1 MKLQVNKYMQRY
13 FLKEYFSASDRS
25 LKNIVFEKIG
35 YDGYLELVRESLEII
50 KNTLE
55 RTLLQEL
62 VDEEEV
68 QALSEMRDS
77 FIKTLNGLQPK
88 RKFSYQEN
96 MVYIEHCKIIFE
108 DIINSCPKPERN
120 YRNRVTQLKAE
131 WRQRLP
137 LAQYVRAFVFSPS
150 DGTTVSEI

>member
-1 MKLQVNKYMQRY
+1 MQRY

-50 KNTLE
+50 KNALE
-55 RTLLQEL
+55 RTLFQEL
-62 VDEEEV
+62 IDEEEI

-88 RKFSYQEN
+88 REFSYQEN
-96 MVYIEHCKIIFE
+96 MIYIEHCKVISENILK
-108 DIINSCPKPERN
+108 SCPKPERN

-150 DGTTVSEI
+150 DGTSVSEI